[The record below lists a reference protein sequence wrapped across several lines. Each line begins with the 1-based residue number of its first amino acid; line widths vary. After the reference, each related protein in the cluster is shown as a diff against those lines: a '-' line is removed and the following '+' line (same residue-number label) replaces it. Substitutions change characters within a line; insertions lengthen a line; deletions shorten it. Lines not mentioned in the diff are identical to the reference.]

1 MYVMCHEA
9 GHDLLHSPCYL
20 FYILQARVSSSPLG
34 RAAEMGHKEAVERL
48 LVAGAVLDYQDKV

>member
-1 MYVMCHEA
+1 MTCFTAHVTFSYTT
-9 GHDLLHSPCYL
+9 
-20 FYILQARVSSSPLG
+20 FLQAHPCSSPLA